1 MPISLLI
8 TILIII
14 PSILVKNP
22 PTNNTNVDL
31 IKLLTSQE
39 IIIVYIVVGIACFLY
54 FIIYLIDKSY
64 YKRKQKHNT
73 KELNRLVEDINST
86 LEFEKIEEES
96 PAQTLEEKQV
106 TYVEPVLVEKEKTAP
121 IKQVVKEEKVVE
133 EVKTIEPIKEEVKEV
148 ENSKPV
154 IIENKEEQTSIV
166 EEESENIESLV
177 LDNMETE
184 PVEEEITYTSI
195 EPTHEEAQE
204 ELRRLTE
211 ELEKAEEETKNI
223 DLTSYEEAQERDAII
238 SLDELIKKSKEMYA
252 SNELTQYE
260 DEGNEPISLADL
272 EAKMKQVAAI
282 EEEPVEYTEPVIE
295 PIIEQIEET
304 PVVEQMVL
312 DDFDTVKVEVE
323 KRPVYQESFKYKP
336 SPIISPVY
344 GIEKKISQND
354 LELENTANYEK
365 LDEEI
370 KKTNDFIMTLKDL
383 QKHLD

>member
-1 MPISLLI
+1 M
-8 TILIII
+8 
-14 PSILVKNP
+14 N
-22 PTNNTNVDL
+22 DF

-39 IIIVYIVVGIACFLY
+39 IIIVYIVAGIACFLY

-64 YKRKQKHNT
+64 YKRKQKQNT
-73 KELNRLVEDINST
+73 KELNRLVDDINST
-86 LEFEKIEEES
+86 LELEKIEVPEPVQLTEEES
-96 PAQTLEEKQV
+96 SV
-106 TYVEPVLVEKEKTAP
+106 YVEPVLVENIETPTVEA
-121 IKQVVKEEKVVE
+121 VVREEPVVE
-133 EVKTIEPIKEEVKEV
+133 PIEIKEEVKEV
-148 ENSKPV
+148 EKIEPV
-154 IIENKEEQTSIV
+154 IIENKEEQLPVGNTV
-166 EEESENIESLV
+166 EEISENVEDLV
-177 LDNMETE
+177 LDTMEVE
-184 PVEEEITYTSI
+184 PAEEEITYTSI

-252 SNELTQYE
+252 NNELTQYE

-272 EAKMKQVAAI
+272 EAKMKQVAVI
-282 EEEPVEYTEPVIE
+282 EEEPVVEYAEPVIE
-295 PIIEQIEET
+295 PIIEKIEET

-312 DDFDTVKVEVE
+312 DDFDTVKVERE

-336 SPIISPVY
+336 SPIISPIY
-344 GIEKKISQND
+344 GIEKTKSQND

>member
-1 MPISLLI
+1 M
-8 TILIII
+8 
-14 PSILVKNP
+14 N
-22 PTNNTNVDL
+22 DL

-96 PAQTLEEKQV
+96 PAQTFDKEQV
-106 TYVEPVLVEKEKTAP
+106 TYVEPVLVEKEETTP
-121 IKQVVKEEKVVE
+121 IKQVAKEEKVVE

-282 EEEPVEYTEPVIE
+282 EEESVEYTEPVIE

>member
-1 MPISLLI
+1 M
-8 TILIII
+8 
-14 PSILVKNP
+14 N
-22 PTNNTNVDL
+22 DL

-96 PAQTLEEKQV
+96 PAQTFDKEQV
-106 TYVEPVLVEKEKTAP
+106 TYVEPVLVEKEETAP

-154 IIENKEEQTSIV
+154 IIENKEEQASIV
-166 EEESENIESLV
+166 EEKSENIESLV

-195 EPTHEEAQE
+195 EPSHEEAQE

-282 EEEPVEYTEPVIE
+282 EEEPAEYTEPVIE
-295 PIIEQIEET
+295 PIIEET

-344 GIEKKISQND
+344 GIEKTKSQND

>member
-1 MPISLLI
+1 M
-8 TILIII
+8 
-14 PSILVKNP
+14 N
-22 PTNNTNVDL
+22 DL

-39 IIIVYIVVGIACFLY
+39 IIIVYLVVGIACFLY

-96 PAQTLEEKQV
+96 PAQTFDKEQV
-106 TYVEPVLVEKEKTAP
+106 TYVEPVLVEKEETTP

-195 EPTHEEAQE
+195 EPSHEEAQE

>member
-1 MPISLLI
+1 M
-8 TILIII
+8 
-14 PSILVKNP
+14 N
-22 PTNNTNVDL
+22 DL

-86 LEFEKIEEES
+86 LEFEKIEEDS
-96 PAQTLEEKQV
+96 LVQTLEEEQV
-106 TYVEPVLVEKEKTAP
+106 TYVEPVLVEKEETAP

-133 EVKTIEPIKEEVKEV
+133 EIKTIEPIKEEVKEV

-154 IIENKEEQTSIV
+154 IIENKEEQASKV
-166 EEESENIESLV
+166 ETEPENIESLV
-177 LDNMETE
+177 LDNMEVE

-252 SNELTQYE
+252 NNELTQYE

-295 PIIEQIEET
+295 PIIEQVEET

-344 GIEKKISQND
+344 GIEKTKSQND

>member
-1 MPISLLI
+1 M
-8 TILIII
+8 
-14 PSILVKNP
+14 N
-22 PTNNTNVDL
+22 DL

-86 LEFEKIEEES
+86 LEFEKIEEET
-96 PAQTLEEKQV
+96 PVQTLEEKQV
-106 TYVEPVLVEKEKTAP
+106 TYVEPVLVEKEETAP

-133 EVKTIEPIKEEVKEV
+133 EVKTIEPIKEEVKEVKEV

-195 EPTHEEAQE
+195 EPSHEEAQE

-295 PIIEQIEET
+295 PIIEET

>member
-1 MPISLLI
+1 M
-8 TILIII
+8 
-14 PSILVKNP
+14 N
-22 PTNNTNVDL
+22 DL

-96 PAQTLEEKQV
+96 PAQTFDKEQV
-106 TYVEPVLVEKEKTAP
+106 TYVEPVLVEKEETTP

-195 EPTHEEAQE
+195 EPSHEEAQE

-252 SNELTQYE
+252 NNELTQYE

-295 PIIEQIEET
+295 PIIEET

-312 DDFDTVKVEVE
+312 DDFDTVKAEVE

-344 GIEKKISQND
+344 GIEKTKRQND

>member
-1 MPISLLI
+1 M
-8 TILIII
+8 
-14 PSILVKNP
+14 N
-22 PTNNTNVDL
+22 DL

-96 PAQTLEEKQV
+96 PAQTFDKEQV
-106 TYVEPVLVEKEKTAP
+106 TYVEPVLVEKEETTP

-195 EPTHEEAQE
+195 EPSHEEAQE

>member
-1 MPISLLI
+1 M
-8 TILIII
+8 
-14 PSILVKNP
+14 N
-22 PTNNTNVDL
+22 DL

-96 PAQTLEEKQV
+96 PAQTFDKEQV
-106 TYVEPVLVEKEKTAP
+106 TYVEPVLVEKEETTP
-121 IKQVVKEEKVVE
+121 IKQVAKEEKVVE

-195 EPTHEEAQE
+195 EPSHEEAQE

>member
-1 MPISLLI
+1 M
-8 TILIII
+8 
-14 PSILVKNP
+14 N
-22 PTNNTNVDL
+22 DL

-39 IIIVYIVVGIACFLY
+39 IIIVYIVAAVACFLY

-64 YKRKQKHNT
+64 HKRRQKQNT
-73 KELNRLVEDINST
+73 RELNRLVEDINAHIAEETSN
-86 LEFEKIEEES
+86 LEPVTIEEEKKE
-96 PAQTLEEKQV
+96 PFV
-106 TYVEPVLVEKEKTAP
+106 YVEPVLV
-121 IKQVVKEEKVVE
+121 KEEVPAITPVE
-133 EVKTIEPIKEEVKEV
+133 PTIQVEPIVTQEEKIEEVKEV
-148 ENSKPV
+148 EKTEPV
-154 IIENKEEQTSIV
+154 IIEKT
-166 EEESENIESLV
+166 EEEEVTSSIEELV
-177 LDNMETE
+177 LDSMESTPE
-184 PVEEEITYTSI
+184 PEITYTAI
-195 EPTHEEAQE
+195 EPNPEQAQE
-204 ELRRLTE
+204 ELRKLTE
-211 ELEKAEEETKNI
+211 ELEKAEEETRNI

-238 SLDELIKKSKEMYA
+238 SLDELLKKSKEMYA
-252 SNELTQYE
+252 NNELTQYE

-282 EEEPVEYTEPVIE
+282 EQTPVEYQEPVMETIT
-295 PIIEQIEET
+295 EQVVET
-304 PVVEQMVL
+304 PVQQQMIL

>member
-1 MPISLLI
+1 M
-8 TILIII
+8 
-14 PSILVKNP
+14 N
-22 PTNNTNVDL
+22 DL

-96 PAQTLEEKQV
+96 PAQTFDKEQV
-106 TYVEPVLVEKEKTAP
+106 TYVEPVLVEKEETTP

-133 EVKTIEPIKEEVKEV
+133 EVKSIEPIKEEVKEV

-195 EPTHEEAQE
+195 EPSHEEAQE

-260 DEGNEPISLADL
+260 DEGNEPISLSDL

>member
-1 MPISLLI
+1 M
-8 TILIII
+8 
-14 PSILVKNP
+14 N
-22 PTNNTNVDL
+22 DL

-86 LEFEKIEEES
+86 KKKKKIEEES
-96 PAQTLEEKQV
+96 PAQTFDKEQV
-106 TYVEPVLVEKEKTAP
+106 TYVEPVIKKKEETTP

-154 IIENKEEQTSIV
+154 IIENKEEQVSVI
-166 EEESENIESLV
+166 ENEPENIESLV

-184 PVEEEITYTSI
+184 QVQEKITYTSI

-252 SNELTQYE
+252 NNELTQYE

-272 EAKMKQVAAI
+272 EAKMKQVSAI

-383 QKHLD
+383 

>member
-1 MPISLLI
+1 M
-8 TILIII
+8 
-14 PSILVKNP
+14 N
-22 PTNNTNVDL
+22 DL

-86 LEFEKIEEES
+86 LEFEKIEEDS
-96 PAQTLEEKQV
+96 PVQTLEEEQV
-106 TYVEPVLVEKEKTAP
+106 TYVEPVLVEKEETAP

-133 EVKTIEPIKEEVKEV
+133 EIKTIEPIKEEVKEV

-154 IIENKEEQTSIV
+154 IIENKEEQASKV
-166 EEESENIESLV
+166 ETEPENIESLV
-177 LDNMETE
+177 LDNMEVE

-252 SNELTQYE
+252 NNELTQYE

-295 PIIEQIEET
+295 PIIEQGKET

-344 GIEKKISQND
+344 GIEKTKSQND

>member
-1 MPISLLI
+1 M
-8 TILIII
+8 
-14 PSILVKNP
+14 N
-22 PTNNTNVDL
+22 DL

-86 LEFEKIEEES
+86 LEFEKIEEET
-96 PAQTLEEKQV
+96 PVQTLEEKQV
-106 TYVEPVLVEKEKTAP
+106 TYVEPVLVEKEETAP
-121 IKQVVKEEKVVE
+121 IKQVVKEEKVV
-133 EVKTIEPIKEEVKEV
+133 EEVKEV

-184 PVEEEITYTSI
+184 QVAEEITYTSI
-195 EPTHEEAQE
+195 EPSHEEAQE

-282 EEEPVEYTEPVIE
+282 EEEPVKYTEPVIE

-344 GIEKKISQND
+344 GIEKTKRQND

>member
-1 MPISLLI
+1 M
-8 TILIII
+8 
-14 PSILVKNP
+14 N
-22 PTNNTNVDL
+22 DL

-96 PAQTLEEKQV
+96 PVQTIEEQV
-106 TYVEPVLVEKEKTAP
+106 TYVEPVLVEKEETTP
-121 IKQVVKEEKVVE
+121 IKQVAKEEKVVE

-154 IIENKEEQTSIV
+154 IIENKEEQASII

-195 EPTHEEAQE
+195 EPSHEEAQE

-295 PIIEQIEET
+295 PIIEET

-344 GIEKKISQND
+344 GIEKTKSQND

>member
-1 MPISLLI
+1 M
-8 TILIII
+8 
-14 PSILVKNP
+14 N
-22 PTNNTNVDL
+22 DL

-86 LEFEKIEEES
+86 LEFEKIEEET
-96 PAQTLEEKQV
+96 PVQTLEEKQV
-106 TYVEPVLVEKEKTAP
+106 TYVEPVLVEKEETAP
-121 IKQVVKEEKVVE
+121 IKQVVKEEKVV
-133 EVKTIEPIKEEVKEV
+133 EEVKEV

-184 PVEEEITYTSI
+184 PVEEITYTSI
-195 EPTHEEAQE
+195 EPSHEEAQE

>member
-1 MPISLLI
+1 M
-8 TILIII
+8 
-14 PSILVKNP
+14 N
-22 PTNNTNVDL
+22 DF

-39 IIIVYIVVGIACFLY
+39 IIIVYIVAGIACFLY

-64 YKRKQKHNT
+64 YKRKQKQNT
-73 KELNRLVEDINST
+73 KELNRLVDDINST
-86 LEFEKIEEES
+86 LELEKIEVPEPVQLTEEES
-96 PAQTLEEKQV
+96 AV
-106 TYVEPVLVEKEKTAP
+106 YVEPVLVENIETP
-121 IKQVVKEEKVVE
+121 TVETVVKEEPVVE
-133 EVKTIEPIKEEVKEV
+133 PIEIKEEVKEV
-148 ENSKPV
+148 EKIEPV
-154 IIENKEEQTSIV
+154 IIENKEEQLPV
-166 EEESENIESLV
+166 ENTIEEISENVEDLV
-177 LDNMETE
+177 LDTMEVE
-184 PVEEEITYTSI
+184 PAEEEITYTSI

-252 SNELTQYE
+252 NNELTQYE

-282 EEEPVEYTEPVIE
+282 EEEPVVEYAEPVIE
-295 PIIEQIEET
+295 PIIEKIEET

-312 DDFDTVKVEVE
+312 DDFDTVKVERE

-336 SPIISPVY
+336 SPIISPIY
-344 GIEKKISQND
+344 GIEKTKSQND

>member
-1 MPISLLI
+1 M
-8 TILIII
+8 
-14 PSILVKNP
+14 N
-22 PTNNTNVDL
+22 DL

-86 LEFEKIEEES
+86 LEFEKIEEET
-96 PAQTLEEKQV
+96 PVQTLEEKQV
-106 TYVEPVLVEKEKTAP
+106 TYVEPVLVEKEETAP
-121 IKQVVKEEKVVE
+121 IKQVVKEEKVV
-133 EVKTIEPIKEEVKEV
+133 EEVKEV

-184 PVEEEITYTSI
+184 QVAEEITYTSI
-195 EPTHEEAQE
+195 EPSHEEAQE

-344 GIEKKISQND
+344 GIEKTKRQND

>member
-1 MPISLLI
+1 M
-8 TILIII
+8 
-14 PSILVKNP
+14 N
-22 PTNNTNVDL
+22 DF

-39 IIIVYIVVGIACFLY
+39 IIIVYVVAGIACFLY

-64 YKRKQKHNT
+64 YKRKQKQNT
-73 KELNRLVEDINST
+73 KELNRLVDDINST
-86 LEFEKIEEES
+86 LELEKIEVPEPVQLTEEES
-96 PAQTLEEKQV
+96 SV
-106 TYVEPVLVEKEKTAP
+106 YVEPVLVENIETPTVEA
-121 IKQVVKEEKVVE
+121 VVKEEPVVE
-133 EVKTIEPIKEEVKEV
+133 PIEIKEEVKEV
-148 ENSKPV
+148 EKIEPV
-154 IIENKEEQTSIV
+154 IIENKEEQLPVENIV
-166 EEESENIESLV
+166 EEISENVEDLV
-177 LDNMETE
+177 LDTMEIE
-184 PVEEEITYTSI
+184 PAEEEITYTSI

-252 SNELTQYE
+252 NNELTQYE

-282 EEEPVEYTEPVIE
+282 EEEPVVEYAEPVIE
-295 PIIEQIEET
+295 PIIEKIEET

-312 DDFDTVKVEVE
+312 DDFDTVKVERE

-336 SPIISPVY
+336 SPIISPIY
-344 GIEKKISQND
+344 GIEKTKSQND

>member
-1 MPISLLI
+1 M
-8 TILIII
+8 
-14 PSILVKNP
+14 N
-22 PTNNTNVDL
+22 DL

-86 LEFEKIEEES
+86 LEFEKIEEET
-96 PAQTLEEKQV
+96 PVQTLEEKQV
-106 TYVEPVLVEKEKTAP
+106 TYVEPVLVEKEETAP
-121 IKQVVKEEKVVE
+121 IKQVVKEEKVV
-133 EVKTIEPIKEEVKEV
+133 EEVKEV

-195 EPTHEEAQE
+195 EPSHEEAQE

>member
-1 MPISLLI
+1 M
-8 TILIII
+8 
-14 PSILVKNP
+14 N
-22 PTNNTNVDL
+22 DL

-96 PAQTLEEKQV
+96 PAQTFDKEQV
-106 TYVEPVLVEKEKTAP
+106 TYVEPVLVEKEETTP

-154 IIENKEEQTSIV
+154 IIENKEEQVAVI
-166 EEESENIESLV
+166 ENEPENIESLV

-184 PVEEEITYTSI
+184 QAKEKITYTSI

-252 SNELTQYE
+252 NNELTQYE

-323 KRPVYQESFKYKP
+323 VEKRPVYQESFKYKP

>member
-1 MPISLLI
+1 M
-8 TILIII
+8 
-14 PSILVKNP
+14 N
-22 PTNNTNVDL
+22 DL

-86 LEFEKIEEES
+86 LEFEKIEEET
-96 PAQTLEEKQV
+96 PVQTLEEKQV
-106 TYVEPVLVEKEKTAP
+106 TYVEPVLVEKEETAP

-133 EVKTIEPIKEEVKEV
+133 EVKTIEPIKEEVKEVKEV

-184 PVEEEITYTSI
+184 PVEEITYTSI
-195 EPTHEEAQE
+195 EPSHEEAQE

>member
-1 MPISLLI
+1 M
-8 TILIII
+8 
-14 PSILVKNP
+14 N
-22 PTNNTNVDL
+22 DL

-96 PAQTLEEKQV
+96 PAQTFDKEQV
-106 TYVEPVLVEKEKTAP
+106 TYVEPVLVEKEETTP

-195 EPTHEEAQE
+195 EPSHEEAQE
-204 ELRRLTE
+204 ELKRLTE

-282 EEEPVEYTEPVIE
+282 EEEPVKYTEPVIE

>member
-1 MPISLLI
+1 M
-8 TILIII
+8 
-14 PSILVKNP
+14 N
-22 PTNNTNVDL
+22 DL

-39 IIIVYIVVGIACFLY
+39 KIIVYIVVGIACFLY

-86 LEFEKIEEES
+86 LEFEKIEGES
-96 PAQTLEEKQV
+96 PAQTFDKEQV
-106 TYVEPVLVEKEKTAP
+106 TYVEPVLVEKEETAP

-195 EPTHEEAQE
+195 EPSHEEAQE

>member
-1 MPISLLI
+1 M
-8 TILIII
+8 
-14 PSILVKNP
+14 N
-22 PTNNTNVDL
+22 DL

-86 LEFEKIEEES
+86 LEFEKIEEET
-96 PAQTLEEKQV
+96 PVQTLEEKQV
-106 TYVEPVLVEKEKTAP
+106 TYVEPVLVEKEETAP
-121 IKQVVKEEKVVE
+121 IKQVVKEEKVV
-133 EVKTIEPIKEEVKEV
+133 EEVKEV

-195 EPTHEEAQE
+195 EPSHEEAQE

-260 DEGNEPISLADL
+260 DEGNESISLADL

-282 EEEPVEYTEPVIE
+282 EEEPVKYTEPVIE

-344 GIEKKISQND
+344 GIEKTKRQND

>member
-1 MPISLLI
+1 M
-8 TILIII
+8 
-14 PSILVKNP
+14 N
-22 PTNNTNVDL
+22 DL

-64 YKRKQKHNT
+64 YKRKRKHNT

-86 LEFEKIEEES
+86 LEFEKIEEET
-96 PAQTLEEKQV
+96 PVQTLEEKQV
-106 TYVEPVLVEKEKTAP
+106 TYVEPVLVEKEETAP

-154 IIENKEEQTSIV
+154 IIENKEEQASIV

-195 EPTHEEAQE
+195 EPSHEEAQE

>member
-1 MPISLLI
+1 
-8 TILIII
+8 
-14 PSILVKNP
+14 
-22 PTNNTNVDL
+22 
-31 IKLLTSQE
+31 
-39 IIIVYIVVGIACFLY
+39 
-54 FIIYLIDKSY
+54 
-64 YKRKQKHNT
+64 
-73 KELNRLVEDINST
+73 
-86 LEFEKIEEES
+86 
-96 PAQTLEEKQV
+96 
-106 TYVEPVLVEKEKTAP
+106 
-121 IKQVVKEEKVVE
+121 
-133 EVKTIEPIKEEVKEV
+133 
-148 ENSKPV
+148 
-154 IIENKEEQTSIV
+154 
-166 EEESENIESLV
+166 
-177 LDNMETE
+177 METE
-184 PVEEEITYTSI
+184 QAKEKITYTSI

-252 SNELTQYE
+252 NNELTQYE

-304 PVVEQMVL
+304 TVVEQMVL

>member
-1 MPISLLI
+1 M
-8 TILIII
+8 
-14 PSILVKNP
+14 N
-22 PTNNTNVDL
+22 DL

-86 LEFEKIEEES
+86 LEFEKIEEET
-96 PAQTLEEKQV
+96 PVQTLEEKQV
-106 TYVEPVLVEKEKTAP
+106 TYVEPVLVEKEETAP

-133 EVKTIEPIKEEVKEV
+133 EVKTIEPIKEV

-195 EPTHEEAQE
+195 EPSHEEAQE